1 MEWCI
6 LSFLFKVFP
15 LDLATWVGQ
24 CRRSNLYKPCATRS
38 DKHQLEEGE
47 CVCVFV
53 FTACGKRNAG
63 IKKTAPYTRAKT
75 PAKVQNHLVPPTGER
90 LLHNPALPWKKKV
103 TCRYATKEI
112 FRFFFFFFLLTFIK
126 RLYNSRW
133 RGGQMYN
140 TCICICYIWK
150 REKEN
155 IHFAEL
161 G

>member
-90 LLHNPALPWKKKV
+90 LLHNPALPWKKKSNMPL
-103 TCRYATKEI
+103 RHKRDLQI
-112 FRFFFFFFLLTFIK
+112 FFLLFLAHVYK
-126 RLYNSRW
+126 
-133 RGGQMYN
+133 
-140 TCICICYIWK
+140 K
-150 REKEN
+150 VV
-155 IHFAEL
+155 
-161 G
+161 